1 MNRFLRGAGL
11 VLALTPLA
19 YPCGKLLKAAEVG
32 PLWVVGMPLLAVDRA
47 RLPGAATSPSRH
59 PRG

>member
-19 YPCGKLLKAAEVG
+19 YPCSNLFKAAEVDH
-32 PLWVVGMPLLAVDRA
+32 LWALGMPLLAVDLM
-47 RLPGAATSPSRH
+47 RLPGAAASPSRR

>member
-11 VLALTPLA
+11 VLAMTPLA
-19 YPCGKLLKAAEVG
+19 YPCSNLFKAAEAG
-32 PLWVVGMPLLAVDRA
+32 PLWALGMPLLVVDLT

>member
-19 YPCGKLLKAAEVG
+19 YPCGNLLKAADTA
-32 PLWVVGMPLLAVDRA
+32 PLWTLAMPLPPAVAGR
-47 RLPGAATSPSRH
+47 
-59 PRG
+59 